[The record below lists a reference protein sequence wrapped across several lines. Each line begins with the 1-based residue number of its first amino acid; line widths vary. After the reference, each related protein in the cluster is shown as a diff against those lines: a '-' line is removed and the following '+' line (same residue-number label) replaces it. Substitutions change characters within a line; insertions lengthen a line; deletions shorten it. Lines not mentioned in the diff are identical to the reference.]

1 MTTPRI
7 FKAFLLVLSLL
18 APVSWAHGNHIA
30 QLKRPAFGCA
40 DKADL
45 ENITRLVSELPKGAF
60 RTGAVRA
67 YGNAHC
73 IQLSQGFVSIDLWDG
88 AYACVHQSR
97 HFCVWVPR
105 ELIELSIV
113 DDGVF

>member
-1 MTTPRI
+1 MPRK
-7 FKAFLLVLSLL
+7 FNTFLLVLSLL
-18 APVSWAHGNHIA
+18 APVSWAHANHIV

-40 DKADL
+40 DKADS
-45 ENITRLVSELPKGAF
+45 ENLTRLVSELPKGAF
-60 RTGAVRA
+60 RTEAVLT

-73 IQLSQGFVSIDLWDG
+73 IQLSRGSVTIDLWDG
-88 AYACVHQSR
+88 AYACVHRSR

-113 DDGVF
+113 DDGVL